1 MGIVAF
7 SSITLA
13 QIIGMFFHRWQTLC
27 HYIAS
32 TKVRFF
38 SRKGSDEEQ
47 NVNQD
52 MSNVANYIIDSK
64 QGPKADINLMRRPTI
79 ANLKNYHMKTKGQ
92 GELINL
98 EKQFLEKFS
107 NMDMDNDGKLA
118 KRLSL

>member
-1 MGIVAF
+1 MIYISV
-7 SSITLA
+7 
-13 QIIGMFFHRWQTLC
+13 C

-38 SRKGSDEEQ
+38 SRKGTDKQ
-47 NVNQD
+47 HDVNRD

-64 QGPKADINLMRRPTI
+64 KKPDSNLLRRPTV
-79 ANLKNYHMKTKGQ
+79 ANLKDYHSKTKGQ

-107 NMDMDNDGKLA
+107 KMGEF
-118 KRLSL
+118 LSFDRT

>member
-1 MGIVAF
+1 MSQGGTERVNNRI
-7 SSITLA
+7 SISV
-13 QIIGMFFHRWQTLC
+13 C

-38 SRKGSDEEQ
+38 SRKGKDDQ
-47 NVNQD
+47 HNVNQD

-64 QGPKADINLMRRPTI
+64 KKPDSNLLRRPTV
-79 ANLKNYHMKTKGQ
+79 ANLKNYHTKTKGQ

-107 NMDMDNDGKLA
+107 NM
-118 KRLSL
+118 SES